1 MKFYLTGLG
10 NLAENQEHITKSII
24 EADHLG
30 FDGALMPDHYMW
42 GTEIGH
48 SMKNPYST
56 LETWTT
62 LTYLAGK
69 TERISLG
76 TLVTPLVLRHPGMLA
91 KMLATLDNLSGGRV
105 VLGVG
110 AGWSQVEFKG
120 YSSWLEPAERVAKT
134 VEALKVILALW
145 SEESVTHHGRFY
157 DLEGAVL
164 SPKPLQKPHPRLLF
178 GSQGKRMLKLT
189 GQYADMFFV
198 PPWVQGKVQDLI
210 SEVESAAEEAG
221 RVGPALMLGTMDA
234 KAYSLKEYA
243 AGIEDA
249 AELGARY
256 YAVAFPRDDPTAM
269 SRFSEEVM
277 PSYC

>member
-1 MKFYLTGLG
+1 
-10 NLAENQEHITKSII
+10 
-24 EADHLG
+24 
-30 FDGALMPDHYMW
+30 
-42 GTEIGH
+42 
-48 SMKNPYST
+48 
-56 LETWTT
+56 
-62 LTYLAGK
+62 
-69 TERISLG
+69 
-76 TLVTPLVLRHPGMLA
+76 
-91 KMLATLDNLSGGRV
+91 
-105 VLGVG
+105 
-110 AGWSQVEFKG
+110 
-120 YSSWLEPAERVAKT
+120 
-134 VEALKVILALW
+134 
-145 SEESVTHHGRFY
+145 
-157 DLEGAVL
+157 
-164 SPKPLQKPHPRLLF
+164 
-178 GSQGKRMLKLT
+178 MLKLT